1 MDFLPHMGLQFMK
14 IAIVG
19 AAYTGMA
26 AARYFR
32 SQGHEVR
39 VSTTRADRVPELAAV
54 ASQVVVTKGS
64 DVAGMQKLIAGAD
77 AVVLTMAGGLGVKD
91 GKPYMDPVAY
101 RDSYVGTAE
110 GLIGALPAAPNL
122 RQIIFCSSLNAYGDA
137 HGVSP
142 VVEATPPNA
151 ASPAAQ
157 VFIETEQKLAA
168 LGTNTLRVCNF
179 RTGTIYGPGRE
190 HRNELRHIAGKQIP
204 FDGKSDAMLV
214 HRDDVVRA
222 IAFAIDKKL
231 SGLFNLFNDIPENK
245 EDFFAR
251 VARREGLEPV
261 TWLGVVKGPKGV
273 SNDRI
278 KGTGFTFADPVGARE
293 GEDLLAQ

>member
-1 MDFLPHMGLQFMK
+1 MK

-39 VSTTRADRVPELAAV
+39 VTTTREDRVTELSAV
-54 ASQVVVTKGS
+54 ADEVIVTKGS
-64 DVAGMQKLIAGAD
+64 DVAGMKKLIAGVD
-77 AVVLTMAGGLGVKD
+77 AVVLTMAGGLGIKD

-110 GLIGALPAAPNL
+110 GLIGALSAAPGL
-122 RQIIFCSSLNAYGDA
+122 RAIVFCSSMNAYGDA
-137 HGVSP
+137 NGVSP
-142 VVEATPPNA
+142 VVEDTPVNA

-168 LGTNTLRVCNF
+168 LGTETLRVCNF

-190 HRNELRHIAGKQIP
+190 HRNELRNIAGKQIP
-204 FDGKSDAMLV
+204 FDGKSDAMLI

-222 IAFAIDKKL
+222 IAFAIDNKL
-231 SGLFNLFNDIPENK
+231 SGLFNLFNDISDDK
-245 EDFFAR
+245 ETFFAR
-251 VARREGLEPV
+251 IAGREGLEPV
-261 TWLGVVKGPKGV
+261 TWLGVVKGPRGV
-273 SNDRI
+273 SNERI
-278 KGTGFTFADPVGARE
+278 KDTGFSFLAPVGERE
-293 GEDLLAQ
+293 TEDLLSN

>member
-1 MDFLPHMGLQFMK
+1 MN

-26 AARYFR
+26 AARHFR
-32 SQGHEVR
+32 SQGHR
-39 VSTTRADRVPELAAV
+39 VTVTTTRPERADELEAVADRVLV
-54 ASQVVVTKGS
+54 MKGS
-64 DVAGMQKLIAGAD
+64 DVASMRELVAD
-77 AVVLTMAGGLGVKD
+77 ADVVILTMAGGLGVKD

-110 GLIGALPAAPNL
+110 GLIAALPAATRL

-137 HGVSP
+137 HGVTP
-142 VVEATPPNA
+142 VTEATPPNA

-168 LGTNTLRVCNF
+168 LATPQLAVCNF

-190 HRNELRHIAGKQIP
+190 HANELKHIAGKQIP
-204 FDGKSDAMLV
+204 FDGQSDAMLV

-222 IAFAIDKKL
+222 IAFAVDKHL
-231 SGLFNLFNDIPENK
+231 AGLYNLFNDIPDDK
-245 EDFFAR
+245 QTFFAR
-251 VARREGLEPV
+251 IGQREGLAPV
-261 TWLGVVKGPKGV
+261 TWLGVMKGPRGV
-273 SNDRI
+273 SNQKI
-278 KGTGFTFADPVGARE
+278 KQAGFSFADPLGERE
-293 GEDLLAQ
+293 SQNLLG

>member
-1 MDFLPHMGLQFMK
+1 MK

-26 AARYFR
+26 AARFFKR
-32 SQGHEVR
+32 NGHT
-39 VSTTRADRVPELAAV
+39 VSVTTTRPDRAKELAPV
-54 ASQVVVTKGS
+54 ADKVLVMKGS
-64 DVAGMQKLIAGAD
+64 NVEMMKELIAGAD
-77 AVVLTMAGGLGVKD
+77 AVVLTMAGGLGIKD
-91 GKPYMDPVAY
+91 GKPFMDPIAY

-110 GLIGALPAAPNL
+110 GLRGALTAAPSL
-122 RQIIFCSSLNAYGDA
+122 GQIVFCSSLNAYGDA

-142 VVEATPPNA
+142 VEESTPPNA

-157 VFIETEQKLAA
+157 VFIETENMLEH
-168 LGTNTLRVCNF
+168 LGSATLKVCNF

-190 HRNELRHIAGKQIP
+190 HRNELKNIAGKPIP

-222 IAFAIDKKL
+222 IAFAIDRHL

-245 EDFFAR
+245 EQFFAR
-251 VARREGLEPV
+251 ICQQEKLPPV

-273 SNDRI
+273 SNAKI
-278 KGTGFTFADPVGARE
+278 KRAGFTFQDPVGS
-293 GEDLLAQ
+293 GESRDLLP

>member
-1 MDFLPHMGLQFMK
+1 MK

-39 VSTTRADRVPELAAV
+39 VSTTQPGRVAELSAV
-54 ASQVVVTKGS
+54 ADQVVVTKGS
-64 DVAGMQKLIAGAD
+64 DVDGMRKLITGVD
-77 AVVLTMAGGLGVKD
+77 AVVLTMAGGLGIKD

-101 RDSYVGTAE
+101 RDSYVGTAD
-110 GLIGALPAAPNL
+110 GLLAALSAAPNL
-122 RQIIFCSSLNAYGDA
+122 RSIVFCSSLNAYGDA

-142 VVEATPPNA
+142 VVESTPPNA

-168 LGTNTLRVCNF
+168 VATATLRICNF

-190 HRNELRHIAGKQIP
+190 HRNELRNIAGKQIP

-222 IAFAIDKKL
+222 IAFAIDRQL
-231 SGLFNLFNDIPENK
+231 SGLFNLFNDIPDNK
-245 EDFFAR
+245 ETFFAR
-251 VARREGLEPV
+251 VAQREGLEPV
-261 TWLGVVKGPKGV
+261 TWLGVVKGPRGV

-278 KGTGFTFADPVGARE
+278 KATGFTFADPLGARE
-293 GEDLLAQ
+293 SDDLLAR

>member
-1 MDFLPHMGLQFMK
+1 MK

-26 AARYFR
+26 AARHFKR
-32 SQGHEVR
+32 AGHT
-39 VSTTRADRVPELAAV
+39 VSVTTTRAERVAALEPVADRVL
-54 ASQVVVTKGS
+54 VTKGS
-64 DVAGMQKLIAGAD
+64 DVAGMKDLIAGAD

-110 GLIGALPAAPNL
+110 GLIGALSAAPTL
-122 RQIIFCSSLNAYGDA
+122 SQIVFCSSLNAFGDA

-142 VVEATPPNA
+142 VTEDTPPNA

-168 LGTNTLRVCNF
+168 LGSARLKVCNF

-190 HRNELRHIAGKQIP
+190 HRNELRFIAGKQIP
-204 FDGKSDAMLV
+204 FDGQSDAMLI
-214 HRDDVVRA
+214 HRDDVVRG
-222 IAFAIDKKL
+222 IHFAIEQGL
-231 SGLFNLFNDIPENK
+231 SGLYNLFNDIPDNK
-245 EDFFAR
+245 QSFFAR
-251 VARREGLEPV
+251 VCEREGLQPV
-261 TWLGVVKGPKGV
+261 TWLGVMKGPKGV
-273 SNDRI
+273 SNARI
-278 KGTGFTFADPVGARE
+278 KAKGFSFADPLGAKE
-293 GEDLLAQ
+293 STDLLA

>member
-1 MDFLPHMGLQFMK
+1 MK

-19 AAYTGMA
+19 AAYTGLA
-26 AARYFR
+26 AARHFR
-32 SQGHEVR
+32 SQGHQVS
-39 VSTTRADRVPELAAV
+39 VSTTRPDRVAELAPV
-54 ASQVVVTKGS
+54 ATEVVVTKGS

-101 RDSYVGTAE
+101 RDSYVGTAD
-110 GLIGALPAAPNL
+110 GLIASLPAAPRL
-122 RQIIFCSSLNAYGDA
+122 RAIVFCSSLNAYGDA

-142 VVEATPPNA
+142 VLESTPPNA

-157 VFIETEQKLAA
+157 VYIETEQKLAA
-168 LGTNTLRVCNF
+168 LGTDTLRVCNF

-190 HRNELRHIAGKQIP
+190 HRNELRAIAGKQIP
-204 FDGKSDAMLV
+204 FDGQSDAMLV

-222 IAFAIDKKL
+222 IDFAISRQL

-245 EDFFAR
+245 QDFFAR
-251 VARREGLEPV
+251 IAQREGLAPV
-261 TWLGVVKGPKGV
+261 TWLGVVKGPKGE
-273 SNDRI
+273 SNARI
-278 KGTGFTFADPVGARE
+278 KDAGFSYADPVGARE
-293 GEDLLAQ
+293 GEDLLAR

>member
-1 MDFLPHMGLQFMK
+1 MK

-26 AARYFR
+26 AARHFR

-39 VSTTRADRVPELAAV
+39 VTTTRADRATDLAAI
-54 ASQVVVTKGS
+54 ANEVVVTRGS
-64 DVAGMQKLIAGAD
+64 DVAGMKKLIDGVD
-77 AVVLTMAGGLGVKD
+77 AVVLTMAGGLGLKD

-110 GLIGALPAAPNL
+110 GLIGALESAPRL
-122 RQIIFCSSLNAYGDA
+122 RQIIFCSSMNAYGDA

-142 VVEATPPNA
+142 VVETTPPNA

-168 LGTNTLRVCNF
+168 LGTDARRVVNF

-222 IAFAIDKKL
+222 IAFAIEKQL

-251 VARREGLEPV
+251 VAKREGLEPV
-261 TWLGVVKGPKGV
+261 TWLGVVKGPKAV
-273 SNDRI
+273 SNARI
-278 KGTGFTFADPVGARE
+278 KGTGFTFADPLGARE
-293 GEDLLAQ
+293 GDDLLAR

>member
-1 MDFLPHMGLQFMK
+1 MK

-19 AAYTGMA
+19 AAYTGLA

-32 SQGHEVR
+32 GQGQEVR
-39 VSTTRADRVPELAAV
+39 VSTTRADRVAELAAV
-54 ASQVVVTKGS
+54 ASEVIVTRGS
-64 DVAGMQKLIAGAD
+64 DVDGMRKLISGAD
-77 AVVLTMAGGLGVKD
+77 AVVLTMAGGLGFKD

-101 RDSYVGTAE
+101 RDSYVGTAD
-110 GLIGALPAAPNL
+110 GLIGALTAAPNL
-122 RQIIFCSSLNAYGDA
+122 RAIVFCSSLNAYGDA

-157 VFIETEQKLAA
+157 VFIETEQKLSA
-168 LGTNTLRVCNF
+168 LGTETLRVCNF

-204 FDGKSDAMLV
+204 FDGKSDAMLI

-222 IAFAIDKKL
+222 IAFAIDRKL

-251 VARREGLEPV
+251 IAQREGLAPV

-273 SNDRI
+273 SNARI
-278 KGTGFTFADPVGARE
+278 KGTGFNFADPVGARE
-293 GEDLLAQ
+293 GEDLLAR

>member
-1 MDFLPHMGLQFMK
+1 MR

-19 AAYTGMA
+19 AAYTGLA
-26 AARYFR
+26 AARHFR

-39 VSTTRADRVPELAAV
+39 VTTTRADRATELAAV
-54 ASQVVVTKGS
+54 ANDVVITKGS
-64 DVAGMQKLIAGAD
+64 DVAGMKKLIDGAD
-77 AVVLTMAGGLGVKD
+77 AVVLTMAGGLGFKD

-110 GLIGALPAAPNL
+110 GLIGALAAAPKL
-122 RQIIFCSSLNAYGDA
+122 RQIVFCSSMNAYGDA

-142 VVEATPPNA
+142 VVESTPPNA

-168 LGTNTLRVCNF
+168 LETDARHVVNF

-204 FDGKSDAMLV
+204 FDGKSDAMLI
-214 HRDDVVRA
+214 HRDDVVRG
-222 IAFAIDKKL
+222 IAFAIEKQL

-245 EDFFAR
+245 QDFFAR
-251 VARREGLEPV
+251 VAKREGLEPV
-261 TWLGVVKGPKGV
+261 IWLGVVKGPKAV
-273 SNDRI
+273 SNARI
-278 KGTGFTFADPVGARE
+278 KATGFTFADPLGARE
-293 GEDLLAQ
+293 GDNLLAG